1 MFRSGIYNGSKL
13 PIILALLYF
22 LDNHSIYMYLA
33 KELLTTRRTSAPAVT
48 ISNTERIYGSTAPLA
63 TDTRCSS
70 ANQPQNTPR
79 QITSNYGEFSG
90 IVCLMA
96 AVRQLPT
103 INLYIR

>member
-1 MFRSGIYNGSKL
+1 
-13 PIILALLYF
+13 
-22 LDNHSIYMYLA
+22 MYLA

-48 ISNTERIYGSTAPLA
+48 ISNTERIYGSTVPLA

-70 ANQPQNTPR
+70 ANQPQNTTR

-96 AVRQLPT
+96 AVRQLPI
-103 INLYIR
+103 INLYIH